1 MFELLEKPRR
11 YKKDKNKDL
20 FKKFNEKLKEYNTLV
35 SQDAPE
41 NLRITALQEID
52 FFLEDLKLKISDSN
66 LKVSITPCLRKILE
80 WNELS
85 KALGHLNISSPSKLP
100 MEKQLFDRTTNVGS
114 LMTKKEWLEALK
126 DSQKVELRL
135 FPNYG
140 GTHI

>member
-52 FFLEDLKLKISDSN
+52 FSRRFKTQNIRFE
-66 LKVSITPCLRKILE
+66 
-80 WNELS
+80 S
-85 KALGHLNISSPSKLP
+85 KGFNYPMFKKNIR
-100 MEKQLFDRTTNVGS
+100 ME
-114 LMTKKEWLEALK
+114 
-126 DSQKVELRL
+126 
-135 FPNYG
+135 
-140 GTHI
+140 